1 VSFPEPTPRQVL
13 YALVAAG
20 FLIVVVVLTIG
31 AATAG
36 IVPGWWSAVLGVV
49 LASAVIWMT
58 MSWRRTGPM
67 LLVGIGLFMVWLVGT
82 LILAE

>member
-1 VSFPEPTPRQVL
+1 MSPPEPTPRQVL

-36 IVPGWWSAVLGVV
+36 LVPGWWSAGLGVV
-49 LASAVIWMT
+49 LASAAIWMT
-58 MSWRRTGPM
+58 MSWRRTGAM
-67 LLVGIGLFMVWLVGT
+67 LLVGIGLFVVWLVGT